1 MERNKKIIKSIL
13 VFAVVFLIIGYGFLF
28 FVRLDN
34 PVVINQY
41 KDLQVS
47 MNENGVGVI
56 EWYMSYI
63 TNKNDT
69 RRIDS
74 MEFPEYSNLIGKP
87 IERSTYINPYD
98 IIGQYRV
105 DEIRVKIVVYS
116 DDLDRN
122 DLSFSQ
128 IKMIFKDGSYF
139 TDEIGEISVQKKL
152 DKDDISGLE
161 VSLNSNDNISYNIR
175 KNYQM
180 ASFKEL
186 YNYIQSKGDK

>member
-13 VFAVVFLIIGYGFLF
+13 VFAVVVLIIGYGFLF

-139 TDEIGEISVQKKL
+139 TDEIGEINVQKKL